1 MSSDLTIVTDLFNL
15 LEKIDTSKL
24 SEDDILCLRVDDKYE
39 NNDVGINKFKELFLY
54 VEDNWEK
61 I

>member
-54 VEDNWEK
+54 VEDHWEK

>member
-24 SEDDILCLRVDDKYE
+24 SEDEPILS
-39 NNDVGINKFKELFLY
+39 
-54 VEDNWEK
+54 
-61 I
+61 